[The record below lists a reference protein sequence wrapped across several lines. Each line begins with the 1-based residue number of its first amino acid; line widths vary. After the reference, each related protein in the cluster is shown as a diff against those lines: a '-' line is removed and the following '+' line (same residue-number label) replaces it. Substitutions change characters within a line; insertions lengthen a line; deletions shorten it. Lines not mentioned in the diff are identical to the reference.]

1 MNILIIGIGNIGKR
15 HLQSLSKL
23 PFKVNFY
30 LYDIKKYKISL
41 FNNRHKIHVLE
52 NFPKKINFE
61 AAIIA
66 TTSIDRYKLLK
77 KLVSENNI
85 RKIILEKIAFLT
97 KRQYLN
103 SLKINNLLINY
114 PRPLMKSYVNIK
126 KYLKYKEI
134 IGLSVYGNNWNM
146 LSNTPH
152 FMNLFLFITNSNLSK
167 IDSIKIHNRKYLSKR
182 SNFHEI
188 KGRILFTNEK
198 FQFLELSDSIK
209 NKRSF
214 IKIITRT
221 GILKIYESL
230 SYIILIDYDNNTK
243 VKKSFKLE
251 YQSDLTHK
259 VLFSSEYKKQIK
271 FLFLEKCINQ
281 ELLYI
286 DFINNLKKSND
297 LFSNLTYS

>member
-41 FNNRHKIHVLE
+41 SNNRHKIYVLD
-52 NFPKKINFE
+52 NLPKKINFE

-77 KLVSENNI
+77 KTISENNI

-114 PRPLMKSYVNIK
+114 PRPLMKSYINIK

-152 FMNLFLFITNSNLSK
+152 FMNLFLFITNTNLSK

-188 KGRILFTNEK
+188 KGRILLTNEK
-198 FQFLELSDSIK
+198 FQYLELSDSIK

-221 GILKIYESL
+221 GLIEIYES
-230 SYIILIDYDNNTK
+230 SSNFILIDHDNKTK
-243 VKKSFKLE
+243 IKKTFKLE

-271 FLFLEKCINQ
+271 FLFLDKCIHH

-286 DFINNLKKSND
+286 DFINILKKSNK
-297 LFSNLTYS
+297 LFSNIIYS